1 MEWGYWI
8 AVVLR
13 AVLAVLAGA
22 NGHALTDAEGMGSVV
37 EWLGFVAVPA
47 AGAVGADVFA
57 ARSQHGKQAVDHA
70 MVTLSQLLRELSA
83 AGRLTS
89 VKNAAGKLEIE
100 YKPAE
105 VK

>member
-1 MEWGYWI
+1 VEWGYWV
-8 AVVLR
+8 AVVVR
-13 AVLAVLAGA
+13 ALLAILAGA
-22 NGHALTDAEGMGSVV
+22 NGHALIDAEGMGSVV

-57 ARSQHGKQAVDHA
+57 AKSQGKQAVDHA

-100 YKPAE
+100 YKPE

>member
-1 MEWGYWI
+1 MDWGYWI
-8 AVVLR
+8 AVVIR
-13 AVLAVLAGA
+13 ALLAVLAGA
-22 NGHALTDAEGMGSVV
+22 NGHALTDVEGMGSIA

-57 ARSQHGKQAVDHA
+57 ARSQTRQTVDHA

-100 YKPAE
+100 YKPE

>member
-8 AVVLR
+8 AVVVR
-13 AVLAVLAGA
+13 ALLAVLAGA
-22 NGHALTDAEGMGSVV
+22 NGHALTDAEGMGSIV

-57 ARSQHGKQAVDHA
+57 AKSQGKQVVDHA

-83 AGRLTS
+83 AGRLKS
-89 VKNAAGKLEIE
+89 VNNSDGKLQIE

>member
-8 AVVLR
+8 AVVVR
-13 AVLAVLAGA
+13 ALLAVLAGA
-22 NGHALTDAEGMGSVV
+22 NGHALTDSEGMGSIV

-47 AGAVGADVFA
+47 AGAVGADVYA
-57 ARSQHGKQAVDHA
+57 ARSQGKQTVDHA

-100 YKPAE
+100 YKPE
-105 VK
+105 VKS

>member
-1 MEWGYWI
+1 VDWGYWI
-8 AVVLR
+8 AVVVR
-13 AVLAVLAGA
+13 ALLAVLAGA
-22 NGHALTDAEGMGSVV
+22 NGHALTDAEGMGSIV

-57 ARSQHGKQAVDHA
+57 ARSQGKQAVDHA

>member
-1 MEWGYWI
+1 VEWGYWI
-8 AVVLR
+8 AVVVR
-13 AVLAVLAGA
+13 ALLAILAGA
-22 NGHALTDAEGMGSVV
+22 NGHALTDAEGMGSIV

-57 ARSQHGKQAVDHA
+57 ARSQQGKQAVDRA

-83 AGRLTS
+83 AGRLKS
-89 VKNAAGKLEIE
+89 VNNSDGKLQIE
-100 YKPAE
+100 YKPE

>member
-1 MEWGYWI
+1 MECGYWI
-8 AVVLR
+8 AVVVR
-13 AVLAVLAGA
+13 ALLAVLAGA
-22 NGHALTDAEGMGSVV
+22 NGHALTDAEGMGSIV
-37 EWLGFVAVPA
+37 EWLGYVAVPA

-57 ARSQHGKQAVDHA
+57 ARSQGKQVVDHS

-100 YKPAE
+100 YKPEA
-105 VK
+105 K